1 MADKKPTF
9 EEILAELE
17 RIIADLESGELTLN
31 ESLERYER
39 GVAALK
45 ACRSILDGAEQKIQL
60 LLRTPEG
67 ELKTEPFEPPANNGQ
82 PGGKNNED
90 EDEDVPF

>member
-1 MADKKPTF
+1 MTQEKQPTF
-9 EEILAELE
+9 EEALAELE
-17 RIIADLESGELTLN
+17 RIIEELEGGELTLD

-45 ACRSILDGAEQKIQL
+45 TCRKILDGAEQKIQQ

-67 ELKTEPFEPPANNGQ
+67 ELKTEPFEPEQNSNE
-82 PGGKNNED
+82 PGREAGI
-90 EDEDVPF
+90 DEDVPF